1 MTFTAITITPD
12 GNTTCRTWTIT
23 EEVRTLEHL
32 QHAVGGPVA
41 VVALGP
47 GVDMW
52 IADEGAING
61 SGYNPVATAIAVTYG
76 HGHRRYFGTAVLTGG
91 PDPTGA
97 TLALT
102 PEDLT
107 HLLDVV
113 HHILATYTGR
123 PVASVQARASA

>member
-52 IADEGAING
+52 IADDGAING
-61 SGYNPVATAIAVTYG
+61 SGYNPVATAIAATYG
-76 HGHRRYFGTAVLTGG
+76 HNQRCFGTAVLTGG
-91 PDPTGA
+91 PDPTGD
-97 TLALT
+97 TVALT

-123 PVASVQARASA
+123 PAASAQARASA